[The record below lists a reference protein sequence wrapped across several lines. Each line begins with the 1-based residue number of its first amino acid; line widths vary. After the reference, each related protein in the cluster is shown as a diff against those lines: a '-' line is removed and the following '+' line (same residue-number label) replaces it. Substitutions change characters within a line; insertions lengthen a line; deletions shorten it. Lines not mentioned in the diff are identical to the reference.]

1 MAVATTTALVIGAAV
16 SAGTAIYSSEQQ
28 AKAAERAGKKDK
40 EARAVASAEQAAQ
53 QGENTRAKV
62 REERIRRAQILQSST
77 NTGATGSSGEIGS
90 IGGLQTSIGAN
101 LASAARQG
109 NSANAITGL
118 QQSAADIR
126 SAGAAKA
133 ATAQAIGGA
142 VSGGVGLYGQYQ
154 AAQPPKPTDIF
165 STPGGQS
172 PATVTRPKSIFDPY

>member
-1 MAVATTTALVIGAAV
+1 MGIETAIIAAV
-16 SAGTAIYSSEQQ
+16 VTAGSAYYSSEQQ

-40 EARAVASAEQAAQ
+40 EARAVAGAEQAAQ

-62 REERIRRAQILQSST
+62 REERIRRAQIMQSSA
-77 NTGATGSSGEIGS
+77 NTGTAGSSGEIGS
-90 IGGLQTSIGAN
+90 IGSLQTTIGSN

-109 NSANAITGL
+109 NSATAITNL

-133 ATAQAIGGA
+133 ATTQAIGGA
-142 VSGGVGLYGQYQ
+142 VSGGIGLYGQYQ